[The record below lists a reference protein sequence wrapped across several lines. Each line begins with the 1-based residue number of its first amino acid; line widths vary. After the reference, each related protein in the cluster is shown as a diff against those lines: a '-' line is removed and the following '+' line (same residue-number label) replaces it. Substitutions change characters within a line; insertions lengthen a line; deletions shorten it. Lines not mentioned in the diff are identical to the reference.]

1 MSMMTREAHATRPVS
16 RLLSSDIAGGLELVG
31 FGLITAYAVFLASA
45 AFQGYWLI
53 DDQGRPIA
61 YDFVNVYAA
70 GRLAL
75 EGHAASAYD
84 WAIHKQAEFQA
95 LGHAFDGYFGWHYPP
110 TFLFA
115 AAPLALLPL
124 IPATLLWLAVT
135 LIAYVAAIR
144 AIIPVH
150 AATLLAIGFPGVMWN
165 VSVGQNGFL
174 TAALI
179 GGSLMLIERRPL
191 ASGVLLGLLT
201 YKPQFGILFPLALA
215 LDGRWRVIG
224 AAVATALALAAAAWL
239 VFGAESWRAFIE
251 WMPATN
257 NAVFVDGRV
266 GLNKLQT
273 LFGLVR
279 WLGGSMSLAWAV
291 HGALVALCLIVV
303 ALVWRWHPRFEIK
316 AATLVT
322 TALLATPYL
331 FIYDFVV
338 LAVPM
343 AFIMRLGFR
352 DGFLLYELGGM
363 AAASLLILV
372 YPILAVPAGLLAVL
386 IVAALIFRRA
396 LLERDRSRWKHWGF
410 HPGT

>member
-1 MSMMTREAHATRPVS
+1 MSMITREAHATRPAS
-16 RLLSSDIAGGLELVG
+16 RLFSCDLAGGLELVG
-31 FGLITAYAVFLASA
+31 FGLVTAYAVFLAAA

-124 IPATLLWLAVT
+124 IPATLLWLALT
-135 LIAYVAAIR
+135 LIAYVAAVR
-144 AIIPVH
+144 AIIPVR
-150 AATLLAIGFPGVMWN
+150 AATLLALAFPGVIWN
-165 VSVGQNGFL
+165 FSVGQNGFL

-179 GGSLMLIERRPL
+179 GGSLMLIERRPV

-201 YKPQFGILFPLALA
+201 YKPQFGVLFPLALV

-224 AAVATALALAAAAWL
+224 AAVATALALVAAAWL
-239 VFGAESWRAFIE
+239 VFGADSWRAFIE

-257 NAVFVDGRV
+257 TAVFVDGRV

-279 WLGGSMSLAWAV
+279 WFGGSMTLAWVV
-291 HGALVALCLIVV
+291 HGMLVALCLFVV
-303 ALVWRWHPRFEIK
+303 ALIWRRHPRFEIK
-316 AATLVT
+316 AATLAT
-322 TALLATPYL
+322 AALLATPYL

-338 LAVPM
+338 LAIPM

-352 DGFLLYELGGM
+352 DGFLHYELGAM
-363 AAASLLILV
+363 AAASLLVLA
-372 YPILAVPAGLLAVL
+372 YPIVVAPAGLLAVL
-386 IVAALIFRRA
+386 IVAAVVCRRA
-396 LLERDRSRWKHWGF
+396 LMDLSPIR
-410 HPGT
+410 